1 METLPTPVRMIANL
15 YFVVLRSCIGWDGR
29 NVCCSEVALFKT
41 SVNKYSIIFN
51 DFTHDRYV
59 IHMAVSVI
67 VLNEDYLGLQSTST
81 VSESPSTSDSTDT
94 ESVSIH
100 LAVHNF

>member
-1 METLPTPVRMIANL
+1 MIANL
-15 YFVVLRSCIGWDGR
+15 YFVVLMPCIGWDGS
-29 NVCCSEVALFKT
+29 NASCSEVALFKT

-51 DFTHDRYV
+51 DFTHDCYV
-59 IHMAVSVI
+59 IHMA

-81 VSESPSTSDSTDT
+81 VSESPSTSDSDSTDT

>member
-1 METLPTPVRMIANL
+1 METLPTLVRMIANL
-15 YFVVLRSCIGWDGR
+15 YFVVLMSCIGWDGS

-51 DFTHDRYV
+51 DFTHDCYG

>member
-1 METLPTPVRMIANL
+1 MRMIANL
-15 YFVVLRSCIGWDGR
+15 YFVVLMSCIGWDGS
-29 NVCCSEVALFKT
+29 NVSCSEVALFKT
-41 SVNKYSIIFN
+41 SVNKYSINFN
-51 DFTHDRYV
+51 DFTHDCYV
-59 IHMAVSVI
+59 IHMA